1 MYSDKPHINSLTKA
15 LLHLGI
21 TDIVVC
27 PGARNAPL
35 CHNFH
40 QAGFALHPV
49 TDERS
54 AAFVSIGIYLETRRP
69 TVVCVTS
76 GTALLNT
83 LPAVAEAYY
92 RHIPLLIISADRPE
106 EWIGHLDG
114 QTLPQRNALLPYAAC
129 VNIEE
134 HTTLKTIIRQIK
146 RSLQEQAP
154 THINIH
160 IEEPLFQFT
169 QPSLPDIDEAVEQ
182 VDSEEHSIDEAQLNE
197 IAQLINKAQFPLL
210 VMGQQEDFEPDLFEA
225 LSTRMA
231 ILPEIISNAKDSLL
245 SDKVE
250 KCLSE
255 GASLSIFPDLI
266 LHIGGAFIGKQLKL
280 FLRQQTHIPIIR
292 IGKEK
297 EVAKTFGRVTLSVHA
312 SPLQCLQKL
321 LPFLTHRE
329 LHKLWSNS
337 INDAYNS
344 LRTKDISKEE
354 KAIIE
359 YYNSLKLL
367 PLGSLHL
374 ANSSSVRWA
383 NAHIE
388 GGHFP
393 VYCNRGVNGIEG
405 SLSTAVGQAL
415 KSEMIVGY
423 ITGDLSFFYDA
434 NALWNTRLRE
444 NLIILL
450 LNNSGGKIFYKF
462 GALKDSLALKD
473 YISAHHTTS
482 AEGICASY
490 DAHYK
495 RVTHPEQIAHF
506 ISEHLNSER
515 KRPLVMEY
523 ICD

>member
-1 MYSDKPHINSLTKA
+1 MYSDKPHINSLTRA

-40 QAGFALHPV
+40 QAGFTLHPV

-54 AAFVSIGIYLETRRP
+54 ASFVAIGIYLETRCP
-69 TVVCVTS
+69 TAVCVTS

-92 RHIPLLIISADRPE
+92 RHIPLIIVSADRPE

-114 QTLPQRNALLPYAAC
+114 QTLPQRNALLPYAEC

-134 HTTLKTIIRQIK
+134 HSTLATIIPQIK
-146 RSLQEQAP
+146 KVAHNQP
-154 THINIH
+154 IHINIQ

-169 QPSLPDIDEAVEQ
+169 QASLPEIEGNFDEEITEGKKID
-182 VDSEEHSIDEAQLNE
+182 DAQLDDV
-197 IAQLINKAQFPLL
+197 AQLINSAQYPLL
-210 VMGQQEDFEPDLFEA
+210 VMGQQEEFAPDLFEA
-225 LSTRMA
+225 LSTRIA
-231 ILPEIISNAKDSLL
+231 ILPEIISNAKDSIL
-245 SDKVE
+245 SDQVE
-250 KCLSE
+250 KCLCA
-255 GASLSIFPDLI
+255 GASLPVSPDLVI
-266 LHIGGAFIGKQLKL
+266 HIGGAFIGKQLKL
-280 FLRQQTHIPIIR
+280 FLREQTHIPIIR
-292 IGKEK
+292 IGQEK
-297 EVAKTFGRVTLSVHA
+297 QVPKTFGHTTLSVQA
-312 SPLQCLQKL
+312 NPIQFLQKL
-321 LPFLTHRE
+321 LPLLTPRN
-329 LHKLWSNS
+329 LHKHWSNS
-337 INDAYNS
+337 ISSAYNS
-344 LRTKDISKEE
+344 LNKKDISKEE
-354 KAIIE
+354 KVIVE
-359 YYNSLKLL
+359 YHNALKSHRI
-367 PLGSLHL
+367 GALHL

-405 SLSTAVGQAL
+405 SLSTAVGQSL
-415 KSEMIVGY
+415 KSEKLVGY

-434 NALWNTRLRE
+434 NALWNTHLRK

-450 LNNSGGKIFYKF
+450 LNNSGGKIFYKL
-462 GALKDSLALKD
+462 GALKESPALKD
-473 YISAHHTTS
+473 YIAAHHTTS

-490 DAHYK
+490 NAHYK
-495 RVTHPEQIAHF
+495 RVTHPEQIPHL
-506 ISEHLNSER
+506 ISEHLNSEN

>member
-40 QAGFALHPV
+40 QAGFSLHPV

-54 AAFVSIGIYLETRRP
+54 ASFVAIGIYLETRRP
-69 TVVCVTS
+69 TAVCVTS

-92 RHIPLLIISADRPE
+92 RNIPLIVISADRPE

-114 QTLPQRNALLPYAAC
+114 QTLPQRNALLPYAEC
-129 VNIEE
+129 ENIEE
-134 HTTLKTIIRQIK
+134 RSTLKTI
-146 RSLQEQAP
+146 LQQVHKAIQKHQP
-154 THINIH
+154 THLNIQ
-160 IEEPLFQFT
+160 IEEPLFLFNQA
-169 QPSLPDIDEAVEQ
+169 SLPEVEANIELL
-182 VDSEEHSIDEAQLNE
+182 DASENSIDEALLKDVAQRINE
-197 IAQLINKAQFPLL
+197 AQFPLL
-210 VMGQQEDFEPDLFEA
+210 VMGQQEEFAPDLFEA
-225 LSTRMA
+225 LSTRIA
-231 ILPEIISNAKDSLL
+231 ILPEIISNAKDSIL

-250 KCLSE
+250 KCLST
-255 GASLSIFPDLI
+255 GATLPILPDLI
-266 LHIGGAFIGKQLKL
+266 IHIGGAFIGKQLKL
-280 FLRQQTHIPIIR
+280 FLRQQTQIPIIR
-292 IGKEK
+292 IGQE
-297 EVAKTFGRVTLSVHA
+297 EQVPKTFGRITLSAHA
-312 SPLQCLQKL
+312 APLPFLQKL
-321 LPFLTHRE
+321 LPLLTPRE
-329 LHKLWSNS
+329 LHKHWRNS
-337 INDAYNS
+337 ISNAYILLNKS
-344 LRTKDISKEE
+344 GLCEEE
-354 KAIIE
+354 KVIIE
-359 YYNSLKLL
+359 YYNALKQHHIEA
-367 PLGSLHL
+367 LHL

-388 GGHFP
+388 GGYFP

-405 SLSTAVGQAL
+405 SLSTAVGQSL
-415 KSEMIVGY
+415 KSANLVGY

-434 NALWNTRLRE
+434 NALWNTQLRE

-462 GALKDSLALKD
+462 GALKDSPALKD

-482 AEGICASY
+482 AEGICTSY
-490 DAHYK
+490 AAHYK

-523 ICD
+523 ICE